1 LCLSVAFSVGR
12 APRDVVA
19 LPLAAGVAVRRAIVD
34 AAGIEIGLKWPTD
47 LVWAGRKLGGIL
59 VEQAAGSAD
68 GARVVIGVGIN
79 VAVPTGML
87 PALSD
92 WPAGAVDLA
101 EATGGRPPTRIA
113 LAAATIAALAELAAR
128 FEREGFAA
136 YRSEFA
142 SADALRDRAIHIVD
156 DRATITGVAR
166 GVDALG
172 ALIVEGPDGSRR
184 RIFSGDVSVRPVCA
198 AAVTQ

>member
-1 LCLSVAFSVGR
+1 
-12 APRDVVA
+12 
-19 LPLAAGVAVRRAIVD
+19 
-34 AAGIEIGLKWPTD
+34 
-47 LVWAGRKLGGIL
+47 LVWTGRKLGGIL

-79 VAVPTGML
+79 VAVPTAL
-87 PALSD
+87 RATLSD

-101 EATGGRPPTRIA
+101 EATDGRPPTRIV
-113 LAAATIAALAELAAR
+113 LAAATIVALAELATR

-142 SADALRDRAIHIVD
+142 AADALADRAVHIVD
-156 DRATITGVAR
+156 DRATLTGVAR

-172 ALIVEGPDGSRR
+172 ALIVEAPDGS
-184 RIFSGDVSVRPVCA
+184 
-198 AAVTQ
+198 